1 MTSRPG
7 PSTAQRTGGGALQ
20 RPSTQARPVPPQSHA
35 FAANLRQ
42 PDTVID
48 LTADDTKPPERSLPS
63 KQSLVDENT
72 WLAPGSQPAAQDHV
86 NIKPAARGRPQAVF
100 EETPDISIAGLGK
113 TTPAS
118 QRSNIIPPTGTLPV
132 PPRPGFRAPT
142 RTSTPLGRMASP
154 APAPKKPSSQR
165 QDPLSTPLEAVRIRG
180 KAVDFYPWNGN
191 HPEDNLTAD
200 VVKVGYFEERKGQ
213 VDINAAKTFVSPQLR
228 NKSTLQTLSSLFVQA
243 LEKRQ
248 AAGRVKEASTFKPPP
263 RITVTDT
270 KREEWLRDLA
280 NPALPP
286 KRRIPHGIR
295 GKLLLEQ
302 CLGKNIP
309 IARAIWLAK
318 CVGANEMRAWMRKGA
333 SNPGGMGGELKW
345 VREWTIFVEQFVE
358 GTINNCGQQGWRDKM
373 DYTIRLST
381 QLYTERLLDQDH
393 FLDWLLLSLETTE
406 VDKLPIW
413 LLLMRIYWQDL
424 VAVRRRGRRL
434 AEALLSH
441 LDAMTSD
448 GTAEFAQPLVDQVRQ
463 YVSNLVTS
471 HRNCL
476 IIPKTWKKH
485 QHIIDALQAEGNPPL
500 QAAARDVVRRN
511 ERLTGWKSK
520 WAQSNTSTQ
529 KAVISSLDSLSLD
542 LNINDLSA
550 KCLDLV
556 PDRHSLA
563 ITVLQWACSLYRE
576 GEHRLY
582 VAARLLRKW
591 RMKGADI
598 DSAILSFLGDNQRLR
613 DIKHRDFFRL
623 VAELVRSHHF
633 SVGRYL
639 QWLIASGSLSRN
651 DSDRDH
657 NCPLRLIAEI
667 PSQDLP
673 EHVLNLRETILTT
686 SGTPID
692 DLFSND
698 HVDGILAELKSIF
711 TMKDGETM
719 SFDTC
724 FQDLSTSV
732 RFEISHWL
740 RRELIFLL
748 DPAAFE
754 LGDDG
759 MREGFV
765 LTPSRFYTIRDVLE
779 QLEDFAILADVL
791 QLAMDSND
799 TTIYAAVADTLNYHH
814 AAFAAIGALLPLY
827 NKLAEH
833 YVKLRLEKPLDRAFL
848 LALADLCCRLQRDAN
863 LVLQLTSDLTRLDQK
878 SAVAACSPASDN
890 MAETGSR
897 MYFDEEIDR
906 ILASGTS
913 MDENMVARVFAK
925 VVTRIE
931 EQIDKEKGTNSKFG
945 QWFQRLKAFDEKT
958 FDRHMS
964 DTISSLLI
972 GNKDQLL
979 GQMLPSAVGSGS
991 LSLENFIQFSERTI
1005 TVLKKSDASLAA
1017 EASLRLLDAILPM
1030 EGLKGFGLVQEV
1042 YRYRLE
1048 QEKLCHSQQGTALQ
1062 LVRQAIDL
1070 CTDQTRR
1077 GQSARLDALLHSQR
1091 LLQVL
1096 RYHAPRTPQ
1105 DFCVVMGISPP
1116 VGTDASVPLDE
1127 KRTKV
1132 IKETLDLMMDPN
1144 NALGLSNL
1152 EADEEASTLV
1162 NAADD
1167 LSVPFCQLELQ
1178 LLFKIHTESDEEGEV
1193 GVADAIIAAI
1203 KESVESDKSVWSD
1216 LLTGLDVEMTRK
1228 IREYAESHILSALT
1242 KIAKHRQG
1250 EELESGLQNGQD
1262 SHKMLQ
1268 RYLSVINLTSW
1279 SIEDKNQGQTI
1290 GAIVERLRWLLDVLS
1305 QTPKPLPPDA
1315 LCPWIQALLHLIIVH
1330 KTPSSSSLSTSS
1342 TASPQHQPHP
1352 QPSKPNTSHQA
1363 SLIWIL
1369 RSYLLHPE
1377 LRPFQA
1383 TTEYALDVAATL
1395 SDDLP
1400 EEARNQ
1406 LCKMESQRPSGDA
1419 RIAWLLG
1426 RTDKSNDMAWLGLV
1440 TPIYGTNQASSSST
1454 ISGPAQPSHQHQHQ
1468 ARGGLLAQQAGYPHS
1483 PMPQYQNQHAMHQQQ
1498 GFWQARHHHQ
1508 PYPPFASQHQQRPL
1522 HSFPGLP
1529 TQGGSVG
1536 FAVGGGSSTS
1546 PMPPAS
1552 STTPVPGTPS
1562 ASASAS
1568 PFQGASAS
1576 AAGVEYTKPVPFHLR
1591 RWEILPDTSVGSGSG
1606 GASGAAGPG
1615 GASNGAA
1622 GNDTSLSLTLFGGRR
1637 VVR

>member
-20 RPSTQARPVPPQSHA
+20 RPSTQARPVPPQPHA

-48 LTADDTKPPERSLPS
+48 LTVDDTKPPVERAIPP
-63 KQSLVDENT
+63 KQSENEGT
-72 WLAPGSQPAAQDHV
+72 WLAATSQLAAQDG
-86 NIKPAARGRPQAVF
+86 KPAPRGRPQSVF
-100 EETPDISIAGLGK
+100 EETPDIAIPGFGK
-113 TTPAS
+113 STPTS
-118 QRSNIIPPTGTLPV
+118 HRPNIIPPTGTLPV

-142 RTSTPLGRMASP
+142 RTSTPLGRTASP
-154 APAPKKPSSQR
+154 APAAKKPASQR
-165 QDPLSTPLEAVRIRG
+165 QDSLSTPSEAVRIRG
-180 KAVDFYPWNGN
+180 KTVDFYPWNGN
-191 HPEDNLTAD
+191 HPEDNLTSDA
-200 VVKVGYFEERKGQ
+200 VKVGYFEERKGQ
-213 VDINAAKTFVSPQLR
+213 VDINAAKTYVSPSLR
-228 NKSTLQTLSSLFVQA
+228 SKSTLQTLSSLFVQA

-280 NPALPP
+280 NPALAP

-333 SNPGGMGGELKW
+333 SNSGGMGGELKW

-373 DYTIRLST
+373 YYTIRLST

-406 VDKLPIW
+406 LDKLPIW
-413 LLLMRIYWQDL
+413 LLLMKIYWQDL

-434 AEALLSH
+434 AETLLSH
-441 LDAMTSD
+441 LDTMTSD
-448 GTAEFAQPLVDQVRQ
+448 DAAEFAQPLVNQVRQ
-463 YVSNLVTS
+463 FVSTMAMS

-476 IIPKTWKKH
+476 VIPKTWKRH
-485 QHIIDALQAEGNPPL
+485 QHIIETLRTESNPQSL
-500 QAAARDVVRRN
+500 QAAARDVIRRN

-520 WAQSNTSTQ
+520 WAQSNTSAQ

-542 LNINDLSA
+542 LNIEDLST

-591 RMKGADI
+591 RIKGADI
-598 DSAILSFLGDNQRLR
+598 DSAILAFLGDGQRLR

-639 QWLIASGSLSRN
+639 QWLIASGSLTGT
-651 DSDRDH
+651 DSEKGQS
-657 NCPLRLIAEI
+657 CPIRLIAEL

-673 EHVLNLRETILTT
+673 ENVLNLRETILTT
-686 SGTPID
+686 TLSDPSIGLFD
-692 DLFSND
+692 DR
-698 HVDGILAELKSIF
+698 VDEILAQLKKIF
-711 TMKDGETM
+711 TMNEGEAL
-719 SFDTC
+719 SFDTS

-740 RRELIFLL
+740 RQELIYLL

-754 LGDDG
+754 LGDQE
-759 MREGFV
+759 MRQDFV
-765 LTPSRFYTIRDVLE
+765 FTPSRFYTIRDVLE

-799 TTIYAAVADTLNYHH
+799 TTIFAAIADTLNYHH

-827 NKLAEH
+827 NNLAEH

-878 SAVAACSPASDN
+878 SAIAACSPASDN
-890 MAETGSR
+890 MAENGSK

-972 GNKDQLL
+972 GTKEELL

-1030 EGLKGFGLVQEV
+1030 DGLKGFGLVQEV

-1070 CTDQTRR
+1070 CSDQTRR

-1105 DFCVVMGISPP
+1105 EFCVVMGISPP
-1116 VGTDASVPLDE
+1116 VGNAHASPPLDE
-1127 KRTKV
+1127 KRFKV
-1132 IKETLDLMMDPN
+1132 IKQMLDLMMDPN
-1144 NALGLSNL
+1144 NALGLSDL

-1216 LLTGLDVEMTRK
+1216 LLTGLDVEMTKK
-1228 IREYAESHILSALT
+1228 IREYAESHTLSALT
-1242 KIAKHRQG
+1242 KLAKSRLG
-1250 EELESGLQNGQD
+1250 EPESGLQNGEDCQ
-1262 SHKMLQ
+1262 KMLQ

-1279 SIEDKNQGQTI
+1279 STEDKNQGQII
-1290 GAIVERLRWLLDVLS
+1290 GAILERLRTLLEVLS
-1305 QTPKPLPPDA
+1305 QASKPLSPAA

-1330 KTPSSSSLSTSS
+1330 KMPSGSSPSNSS
-1342 TASPQHQPHP
+1342 IASPQHQPHP
-1352 QPSKPNTSHQA
+1352 PPKPNTSHQA

-1377 LRPFQA
+1377 LRPFQG
-1383 TTEYALDVAATL
+1383 TTEYALDVAAVL

-1400 EEARNQ
+1400 DEARTQ

-1426 RTDKSNDMAWLGLV
+1426 RTDKGNDMAWLGLV
-1440 TPIYGTNQASSSST
+1440 TPVHGTNQTGSST
-1454 ISGPAQPSHQHQHQ
+1454 GTPAAAAQPMQHQHQ
-1468 ARGGLLAQQAGYPHS
+1468 ARGGLLGQPAGYPHS
-1483 PMPQYQNQHAMHQQQ
+1483 PMPQQFQPQHALHQQQ
-1498 GFWQARHHHQ
+1498 GFWQARHQ
-1508 PYPPFASQHQQRPL
+1508 PYQQPFAYQQRPL
-1522 HSFPGLP
+1522 HSSFPSLP
-1529 TQGGSVG
+1529 GQSGGSVG
-1536 FAVGGGSSTS
+1536 FAVGGAAPTPGAS
-1546 PMPPAS
+1546 PAS
-1552 STTPVPGTPS
+1552 SSVT
-1562 ASASAS
+1562 
-1568 PFQGASAS
+1568 S
-1576 AAGVEYTKPVPFHLR
+1576 AAAAPASSSQHNSGGLEYTKPIPFHLR
-1591 RWEILPDTSVGSGSG
+1591 RWEILPDASG
-1606 GASGAAGPG
+1606 GGATGGPG
-1615 GASNGAA
+1615 GASSA

>member
-20 RPSTQARPVPPQSHA
+20 RPSTQPRPVPPQSHA

-42 PDTVID
+42 PDTIID
-48 LTADDTKPPERSLPS
+48 LTADDTKPPVERKQPLEESTWFAPS
-63 KQSLVDENT
+63 
-72 WLAPGSQPAAQDHV
+72 AAQDAT
-86 NIKPAARGRPQAVF
+86 KPTPRGRPQAVF

-113 TTPAS
+113 TTPH
-118 QRSNIIPPTGTLPV
+118 RSNIIPPTGTLPV
-132 PPRPGFRAPT
+132 PPRPGFRAPS
-142 RTSTPLGRMASP
+142 RTSTPLRAASP
-154 APAPKKPSSQR
+154 APAPKKPTTQR
-165 QDPLSTPLEAVRIRG
+165 QDPLSTPPEAVRVRG

-213 VDINAAKTFVSPQLR
+213 VDINAAKTLVSPQLR
-228 NKSTLQTLSSLFVQA
+228 TKSTLQTLSSLFVQA

-358 GTINNCGQQGWRDKM
+358 GTINNCGQQGWRGKM

-448 GTAEFAQPLVDQVRQ
+448 DTAEFAQPLVDQVRQ

-485 QHIIDALQAEGNPPL
+485 QHIIDALQAENNPPSL

-520 WAQSNTSTQ
+520 WAQSNASAQ

-591 RMKGADI
+591 RMRGADI
-598 DSAILSFLGDNQRLR
+598 DSAILSFLGDKQRLR

-639 QWLIASGSLSRN
+639 QWLIASGSLFN
-651 DSDRDH
+651 NSDG
-657 NCPLRLIAEI
+657 CPLRLIAEI
-667 PSQDLP
+667 PSHDLP
-673 EHVLNLRETILTT
+673 EHVLNLRETILT
-686 SGTPID
+686 STPIED
-692 DLFSND
+692 SND
-698 HVDGILAELKSIF
+698 HVDDILAELRTIF

-719 SFDTC
+719 SFDTS
-724 FQDLSTSV
+724 FRDLSTSV

-740 RRELIFLL
+740 RQELIFLL

-754 LGDDG
+754 LDDG
-759 MREGFV
+759 MRDDFV

-791 QLAMDSND
+791 QLALDSTD
-799 TTIYAAVADTLNYHH
+799 TMIYAAVADTLNYHH

-890 MAETGSR
+890 MADTGSR

-931 EQIDKEKGTNSKFG
+931 EQIGKEKGTNSKFG

-1030 EGLKGFGLVQEV
+1030 DGFKGFGLVQEV

-1048 QEKLCHSQQGTALQ
+1048 QEKLCHSHQGTALQ

-1096 RYHAPRTPQ
+1096 RYHAPRIPQ
-1105 DFCVVMGISPP
+1105 EFCVVMGISPP
-1116 VGTDASVPLDE
+1116 VGTDASPLDE

-1144 NALGLSNL
+1144 NALGLSTL

-1203 KESVESDKSVWSD
+1203 KESVELDKSVWSD

-1242 KIAKHRQG
+1242 KLAKHRQG
-1250 EELESGLQNGQD
+1250 EDLEPGLQNGQE

-1279 SIEDKNQGQTI
+1279 SIEDKHQGQTI
-1290 GAIVERLRWLLDVLS
+1290 GAILERLRWLLEVLS
-1305 QTPKPLPPDA
+1305 QNPKPLPSEA

-1330 KTPSSSSLSTSS
+1330 KTPSSPSPSTSS
-1342 TASPQHQPHP
+1342 TASPQHQPH
-1352 QPSKPNTSHQA
+1352 PSKPNTSHQA

-1369 RSYLLHPE
+1369 RSYLLNSE
-1377 LRPFQA
+1377 LRPFQV

-1406 LCKMESQRPSGDA
+1406 LCKMESQRPSSDA

-1426 RTDKSNDMAWLGLV
+1426 RTDKSNNMAWLGLV
-1440 TPIYGTNQASSSST
+1440 TPVHGTNQSNTTNPA
-1454 ISGPAQPSHQHQHQ
+1454 PAQPAYQHQ
-1468 ARGGLLAQQAGYPHS
+1468 ARGGLLAQHAGYPHT
-1483 PMPQYQNQHAMHQQQ
+1483 PIPQYQPQHAHQQQ

-1508 PYPPFASQHQQRPL
+1508 PYPPYAHQHQRL
-1522 HSFPGLP
+1522 HSFSGMPG
-1529 TQGGSVG
+1529 QGGSVG
-1536 FAVGGGSSTS
+1536 FAVGGNAAS
-1546 PMPPAS
+1546 PVAS
-1552 STTPVPGTPS
+1552 STPAAAPS
-1562 ASASAS
+1562 VSSAQGSAN
-1568 PFQGASAS
+1568 
-1576 AAGVEYTKPVPFHLR
+1576 AAVEYTKPVPFHLR
-1591 RWEILPDTSVGSGSG
+1591 RWEILPDTSVSGGSG
-1606 GASGAAGPG
+1606 GGGAAGPG
-1615 GASNGAA
+1615 ASSSAAA